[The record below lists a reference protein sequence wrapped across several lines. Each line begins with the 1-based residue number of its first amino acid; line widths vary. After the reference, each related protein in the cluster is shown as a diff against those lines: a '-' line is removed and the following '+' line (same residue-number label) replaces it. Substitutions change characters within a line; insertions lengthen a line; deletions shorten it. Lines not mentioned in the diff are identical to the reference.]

1 MDTEK
6 RFNLYWGGTGR
17 LSTGSPHRQKYV
29 IDELFCDALS
39 EATAAEIDALGVGEK
54 HVDPDGDTWERIA

>member
-1 MDTEK
+1 MDK
-6 RFNLYWGGTGR
+6 QFNLYWGGTGR

-29 IDELFCDALS
+29 VEERLDDALS
-39 EATAAEIDALGVGEK
+39 EDTAAEIDSLAIGEK